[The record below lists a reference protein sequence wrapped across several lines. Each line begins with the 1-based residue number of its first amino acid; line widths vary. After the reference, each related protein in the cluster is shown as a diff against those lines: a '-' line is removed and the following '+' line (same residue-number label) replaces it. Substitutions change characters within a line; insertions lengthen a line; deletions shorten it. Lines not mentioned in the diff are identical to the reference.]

1 MTRRIIQGEGA
12 FGLDV
17 NAILRSLDG
26 YGVTRGCAVTLGAE
40 GSMEATVAS
49 GEILVGGERVD
60 VSQQTINL
68 VEGDIRDPRRD
79 FIYVDRFGDAD
90 LEAGDP
96 NLFKPS
102 GRTGRQT
109 WEPAWDVAANLDGV
123 PVAGLLVPDGA
134 TDTGDIG
141 AGNVTDLRIPPAAD
155 GEFPSVG
162 AEPSDEEL
170 LAADAPVYWFNPSA
184 GTNGEV
190 HYYNPNRE
198 YVEALTTTDVRSVGT
213 AGTGNDP
220 LVVEDFETGVG
231 NWVGETSKIQ
241 ITGTD
246 VFLGSGAMRYP
257 NASGSAQIWSLPGNG
272 LGSDTYFDVG
282 ETAQIAIDASQAEQ
296 AHFGFAK
303 QQDTRGDCYRCLV
316 DQDGGRFILYR
327 ADGWG
332 TDPGDDRILA
342 EDASVSYGSG
352 YHIVQVDYDGNGDGQ
367 HVARLYTT
375 SGGGTGTLLSTLNGA
390 QDTTYRGR
398 GYEIGGIYEY
408 RADDLRKLL

>member
-60 VSQQTINL
+60 VSQQTISL

-79 FIYVDRFGDAD
+79 FIYVDRFGDAE

-155 GEFPSVG
+155 GEFPTVG

-198 YVEALTTTDVRSVGT
+198 YVEALSTTDVRAVGT

-220 LVVEDFETGVG
+220 LLIEDFESGVG
-231 NWVGETSKIQ
+231 NWYGEVDDVQ
-241 ITGTD
+241 ITDTD
-246 VFLGSGAMRYP
+246 VYQGSGAVEYP
-257 NASGSAQIWSLPGNG
+257 NASGSAIIWAVPGSG
-272 LGSDTYFDVG
+272 LGENNYFKEG
-282 ETAQIAIDASQAEQ
+282 ETLQIALDGTASE
-296 AHFGFAK
+296 FVWVGWGK
-303 QQDTRGDCYRCLV
+303 EEDTRGDCYRAILEW
-316 DQDGGRFILYR
+316 DQDDFFGYR
-327 ADGWG
+327 ADGFG
-332 TDPGDDRILA
+332 TFGDEKLA
-342 EDASVSYGSG
+342 EVSNVGFGSN
-352 YHIVQVDYDGNGDGQ
+352 YCLVEVDYDGAGDGQ
-367 HVARLYTT
+367 HVVRVFTT
-375 SGGGTGTLLSTLNGA
+375 SGGSK
-390 QDTTYRGR
+390 DTKIVDVTYDADNTYNGR
-398 GYEIGGIYEY
+398 GIEIGGVYEW
-408 RADDLRKLL
+408 RADAYTKLL